1 MLPSGRKWGFGRL
14 KRLAIKRSLEARN
27 AFLEIHNLISLILIT
42 RKIIKFREFCASETR
57 EEIISRMSVI
67 FHFLLLFFLFDGN
80 PHNPRSFLEIE
91 DNLANDLCLL
101 FCIVF
106 S

>member
-14 KRLAIKRSLEARN
+14 KRLAIKISLEAKS
-27 AFLEIHNLISLILIT
+27 AFLQIHNLESLILIT
-42 RKIIKFREFCASETR
+42 RKNIKFREFCASETS
-57 EEIISRMSVI
+57 EEIISRMGII
-67 FHFLLLFFLFDGN
+67 FHFFVLFDGN